1 MRTLTGL
8 LLLVLLVPGC
18 SGSSGKIAPPK
29 LYPVKG
35 TLKIGG
41 TPTEGITVQLSPA
54 DPASKTQPASG
65 VSDADGNFVI
75 RTNGDRGATEGTYK
89 VVLGIGS
96 GEAKAQGPVSVE
108 EATKMSGAG
117 VQHGGMPQPKF
128 PFPVEWS
135 SPLTTPKSVDVTS
148 KGLEFNID
156 I

>member
-8 LLLVLLVPGC
+8 LLLLLIVPGC
-18 SGSSGKIAPPK
+18 SGSSGKFAPPK

-35 TLKIGG
+35 NLKIGG
-41 TPTEGITVQLSPA
+41 TPAEGITVQLSPA
-54 DPASKTQPASG
+54 DPASKTQPASA
-65 VSDADGNFVI
+65 VTDDNGNFVI
-75 RTNGDRGATEGTYK
+75 RTNGDRGATEGKYK

-96 GEAKAQGPVSVE
+96 GQAKAQGPVSVE

-117 VQHGGMPQPKF
+117 VQYGGMPQPKY

-135 SPLTTPKSVDVTS
+135 SPLTTPKTIDVTS
-148 KGLEFNID
+148 QGVEFNID